1 METGTWSVLANP
13 SGRSPESTTPASLRS
28 HVRMRYLRTPYFVR
42 DNGCS
47 FLCQRRVTNQ
57 FGWLLLRAQ
66 RVHTVR
72 SGESLWTIAR
82 KVGVKVDQLRAWNA
96 LEHGAVLR
104 PGQKLY
110 LSPDK
115 QPRSS

>member
-1 METGTWSVLANP
+1 MLIPLPAKGDKSIRVAATLE
-13 SGRSPESTTPASLRS
+13 RS
-28 HVRMRYLRTPYFVR
+28 
-42 DNGCS
+42 
-47 FLCQRRVTNQ
+47 
-57 FGWLLLRAQ
+57 
-66 RVHTVR
+66 VHTVR

-82 KVGVKVDQLRAWNA
+82 KAGVKVDQLRAWNA
-96 LEHGAVLR
+96 LERGAVLR